1 MGPMARS
8 ANWHGPISIRT
19 HPWMYR
25 FMATLSVTD
34 FAMESAA
41 YESVMFSSK
50 GYKHVDMRIYVR
62 MAFGGAYV
70 YNFVYMCLV
79 VFVRVHSYTTRCTS
93 AHMGA
98 NVCLYTCALVLS
110 MCICV
115 Y

>member
-1 MGPMARS
+1 MARS

-62 MAFGGAYV
+62 MAFGSTGLVIQEFMGKCAYNRPVMVVVGTKDGAPAIDIDSRRLGLAR
-70 YNFVYMCLV
+70 FL
-79 VFVRVHSYTTRCTS
+79 
-93 AHMGA
+93 
-98 NVCLYTCALVLS
+98 
-110 MCICV
+110 
-115 Y
+115 

>member
-1 MGPMARS
+1 MARS

-62 MAFGGAYV
+62 MAFGSTGLVIQEFMGKCAYNRPVMVAAKFNRFELVGTKDGATAIDIDSRRLGLAR
-70 YNFVYMCLV
+70 FL
-79 VFVRVHSYTTRCTS
+79 
-93 AHMGA
+93 
-98 NVCLYTCALVLS
+98 
-110 MCICV
+110 
-115 Y
+115 